1 MAAPI
6 AHPPPAFAN
15 MRVGLL
21 GGSFNPPHAGHLH
34 ISLTAI
40 ARLRLD
46 ALWWLVTPGNPLKSA
61 AQLPDLAERLSL
73 AAQVASHPA
82 ITITGF
88 EADLPTPYAIDTV
101 HFLQRRFPG
110 VHFVWIMG
118 GDNLVQV
125 HRWRNWIGLFRAVP
139 ILVLDRP
146 NARLGA
152 LASPAARRFAQ
163 WRLPEGAGPRLAV
176 SRPPAWIYMTLPL
189 CDASSTALRGKIAGA
204 NAARRNR
211 FQPRR

>member
-1 MAAPI
+1 MAAPL

-21 GGSFNPPHAGHLH
+21 GGSFNPPHKGHRH

-61 AQLPDLAERLSL
+61 AHLPGLAERLSL
-73 AAQVASHPA
+73 AADVASHPA
-82 ITITGF
+82 ITVTGF
-88 EADLPTPYAIDTV
+88 EANLATPYAIDTV

-118 GDNLVQV
+118 GDNLAQV
-125 HRWRNWIGLFRAVP
+125 HRWRDWTGLFRALP

-146 NARLGA
+146 GARLGA
-152 LASPAARRFAQ
+152 LASPGARRFAQ
-163 WRLPEGAGPRLAV
+163 ARLPESAAPRLAV
-176 SRPPAWIYMTLPL
+176 STPPAWIYMSLPL
-189 CDASSTALRGKIAGA
+189 CGVSSTALR
-204 NAARRNR
+204 
-211 FQPRR
+211 